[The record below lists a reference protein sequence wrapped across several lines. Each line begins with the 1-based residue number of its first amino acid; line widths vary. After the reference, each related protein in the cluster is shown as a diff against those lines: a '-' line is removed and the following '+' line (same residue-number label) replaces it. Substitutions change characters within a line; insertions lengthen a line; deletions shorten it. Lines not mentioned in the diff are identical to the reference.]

1 MLHFRRA
8 VRHALTGALVSL
20 PGLAFGQ
27 AFDRIAPR
35 EPPAAPAPAVTA
47 PAETPASP
55 ASGAVVL
62 AELRGLVFLP
72 AMTELRAN
80 GVAAGGSPIA
90 ADGLPLLNDS
100 GFTAQ
105 IAPFIGR
112 KLTFADLT
120 EITRLTTAWFRTHGR
135 PFVAV
140 AVPPQNIGSGIV
152 QVVASEYR
160 LGSVTVA
167 GNEWF
172 SSALLQR
179 QSGLVPGQ
187 TLTMDGLRDDLD
199 WLNGNAFRGVT
210 TEFQPGTA
218 AGTTDVVLRTKDRLP
233 FRAYAGFD
241 NAGVPSLGRGE
252 WNVGGNW
259 GNAFGADQTLSYQYT
274 RALSGRYDAHAVSW
288 SVPLPWRDTLLVFGS
303 FANQSPVTGSVFSEK
318 GTSGQASF
326 RYTHPLSRIGF
337 GPGMELT
344 HSVQV
349 GYDYKTSNN
358 NLEFGGTQVFASNA
372 AVSQF
377 PLIYDAHLTDPYGQT
392 TVQNQFVVS
401 PGGMMGANNTA
412 AFQAVVAGSSADYVY
427 DRIGLTRVTALP
439 IGGLKD
445 ISWTMRAAGQVASRN
460 LLYSEQLG
468 AGGIDSVRGYF
479 TDTALGSQGILISQE
494 IRGPAFGLTKLL
506 HVGGDVGD
514 TDQIGVFW
522 DYGHVSQVRP
532 APNLI
537 NAADL
542 SSVGIDLHVTVDRY
556 VDLRFDIGW
565 QLRDVPGTN
574 RRGAFGDIAVIVGF

>member
-1 MLHFRRA
+1 MLHFHRA
-8 VRHALTGALVSL
+8 VRHALTSALVAL
-20 PGLAFGQ
+20 PGLAFAQ

-35 EPPAAPAPAVTA
+35 EPPAAPAPAVAA
-47 PAETPASP
+47 PAETPAPP
-55 ASGAVVL
+55 ASNAVVL

-72 AMTELRAN
+72 AMTDLRAN
-80 GVAAGGSPIA
+80 GVPAGATAIA
-90 ADGLPLLNDS
+90 SDGVPLLNDS
-100 GFTAQ
+100 AFTAQ

-120 EITRLTTAWFRTHGR
+120 EITRLTTAWFRARGR

-140 AVPPQNIGSGIV
+140 AVPPQNIGSGVV
-152 QVVASEYR
+152 QIVASEYR

-187 TLTMDGLRDDLD
+187 TLTMDGLRDDLE

-210 TEFQPGTA
+210 TEFQPGNA
-218 AGTTDVVLRTKDRLP
+218 AGTTDVVLRTKYRLP
-233 FRAYAGFD
+233 FRGYAGFD
-241 NAGVPSLGRGE
+241 KAGVPSLGRGE
-252 WNVGGNW
+252 WNVVGNW

-288 SVPLPWRDTLLVFGS
+288 SVPLPWRDTLLMFGS
-303 FANQSPVTGSVFSEK
+303 FANEAPNTGSVFSEK

-326 RYTHPLSRIGF
+326 RYTHPLPRLGF
-337 GPGMELT
+337 GPAMELT

-372 AVSQF
+372 AISQF
-377 PLIYDAHLTDPYGQT
+377 PLVYDAHLTDKYDQT
-392 TVQNQFVVS
+392 ALQNQFVVS

-412 AFQAVVAGSSADYVY
+412 AFQAVVAGASADYVY
-427 DRIGLTRVTALP
+427 DRVALTRITSLP
-439 IGGLKD
+439 VGQ
-445 ISWTMRAAGQVASRN
+445 SRNVFWTTRAVAQVASRN

-468 AGGIDSVRGYF
+468 AGGIESVRGYF
-479 TDTALGSQGILISQE
+479 TDTALGSQGFLVSQE
-494 IRGPAFGLTKLL
+494 IRSPAFGLAQLL
-506 HVGGDVGD
+506 HIGKETSDS
-514 TDQIGVFW
+514 DQIGVFW

-532 APNLI
+532 VPGVTSQ
-537 NAADL
+537 ADL
-542 SSVGIDLHVTVDRY
+542 SSVGVDLHVTVDRY
-556 VDLRFDIGW
+556 VDIKFDVGW
-565 QLRDVPGTN
+565 QLRNVPGTA
-574 RRGAFGDIAVIVGF
+574 RRGAFGDIAVVVGF